1 MTLAALPG
9 KEEGTAFGV
18 SVYAG
23 IEGRVVVITGG
34 GSGIGLAMARGFAR
48 NGAHLMLIDI
58 NENAM
63 LLAKRTLVESFPSL
77 QIATFMAS
85 VTDEVA
91 IERAFT
97 FCMDRFG
104 RLDILLNNAGVAVNK
119 PSIELTP
126 AEWRRGIDINLSS
139 VFICAQAAARR
150 MIKQKRGVVINT
162 ASMWGVSHAPERVA
176 YCSSKAA
183 VVSLTKCLAVEWAAH
198 GIRMNAIGPG
208 YTRTP
213 LMEELNRKG
222 RLDFEKLIN
231 RTPLGRL
238 GEPDEMAEL
247 ALFLAC
253 DSAAFITGQIFVA
266 DGGWTA
272 NGFM

>member
-1 MTLAALPG
+1 MTSATLPG
-9 KEEGTAFGV
+9 NEEGAAFGV
-18 SVYAG
+18 SAYAG

-63 LLAKRTLVESFPSL
+63 LLAKRTLVERFPSL

-119 PSIELTP
+119 PSMELTP

-139 VFICAQAAARR
+139 VFICAQAAARQ

-162 ASMWGVSHAPERVA
+162 ASMWGVSHAAERVA

-222 RLDFEKLIN
+222 RLDFEKLIK

-253 DSAAFITGQIFVA
+253 DSATFITGQIFVA